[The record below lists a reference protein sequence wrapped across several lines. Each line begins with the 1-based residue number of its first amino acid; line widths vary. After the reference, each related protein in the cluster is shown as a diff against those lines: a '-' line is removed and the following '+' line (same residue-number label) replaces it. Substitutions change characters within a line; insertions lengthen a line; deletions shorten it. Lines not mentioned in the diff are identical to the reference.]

1 MPASIAG
8 NSSRLSRPPGRFKPR
23 KAAAGHVLQR
33 AQSEVAA
40 RELDRPLIQV
50 RRLRALADPFEAF
63 AQTVGGRYTLFD
75 RNRLRQI
82 TWLVHI
88 RAARERR
95 VIREQ
100 L

>member
-1 MPASIAG
+1 
-8 NSSRLSRPPGRFKPR
+8 
-23 KAAAGHVLQR
+23 
-33 AQSEVAA
+33 
-40 RELDRPLIQV
+40 LIQV

-82 TWLVHI
+82 ARLVDI
-88 RAARERR
+88 RAARERS